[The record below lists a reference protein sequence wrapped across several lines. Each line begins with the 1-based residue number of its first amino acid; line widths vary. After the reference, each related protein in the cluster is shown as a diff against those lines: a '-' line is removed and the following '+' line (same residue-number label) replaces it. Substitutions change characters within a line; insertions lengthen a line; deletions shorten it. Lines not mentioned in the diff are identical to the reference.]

1 MQLVSQNNLQIS
13 DLVQALKEG
22 QTFVYPTETCYGL
35 GCDALNVEAVQ
46 KIFRIKKRD
55 DGKPVLI
62 VFPDIEMAMEY
73 IDWNETLETIA
84 SKYWPGPLT
93 VVVDDLGKGNFP
105 KGVRG
110 NDGTIAFRISSHPFV
125 QEITKAFEGPLVSTS
140 ANVAGEEN
148 PYTAED
154 IQKRFSLEEV
164 QPDIIIDA
172 NTLPPSP
179 PSTVV
184 KIENGQLVVLRQGS
198 IYIEE

>member
-1 MQLVSQNNLQIS
+1 MQLISQNNLEILE
-13 DLVQALKEG
+13 LVQALKEG
-22 QTFVYPTETCYGL
+22 KTFVYPTETCYGL
-35 GCDALNVEAVQ
+35 GCNALNAEAVQ

-62 VFPDIEMAMEY
+62 VFPNIEMAMEY
-73 IDWNETLETIA
+73 IDWNEMLETIA
-84 SKYWPGPLT
+84 LKYWPGPLT
-93 VVVDDLGKGNFP
+93 VVVEDLGKGNFP
-105 KGVRG
+105 QGVRG

-125 QEITKAFEGPLVSTS
+125 QEITQAFGGPIVSTS

-154 IQKRFSLEEV
+154 IQKRFLKEEM
-164 QPDIIIDA
+164 QPDIIVDA
-172 NTLPPSP
+172 KTLPPSP

-184 KIENGQLVVLRQGS
+184 KIENGQLIVLRQGS

>member
-1 MQLVSQNNLQIS
+1 MQLVSQNNLKIS
-13 DLVQALKEG
+13 ELVQALKEG

-35 GCDALNVEAVQ
+35 GCDALNAEAVQ

-93 VVVDDLGKGNFP
+93 VVVEDMGKGNFP
-105 KGVRG
+105 QGVRG

-125 QEITKAFEGPLVSTS
+125 QEITKAFGGPLVSTS

-154 IQKRFSLEEV
+154 IQSRFLKEDV
-164 QPDIIIDA
+164 QPDIIVDA
-172 NTLPPSP
+172 GTLPPSP

-184 KIENGQLVVLRQGS
+184 KIENGQLIVLRQGS